1 MTVSDLY
8 QAVAK
13 LGFEN
18 SLEDDGVFLYAANR
32 ALLQVNAIRPHT
44 KLLRLHHAPIANLL
58 GGIGYDAVE
67 KGETDLIY
75 TADGAR
81 GYAFEADGHG
91 ACYIERQDSATG
103 AWQMI
108 RDVSFDTDGFTL
120 FRGLIDAA
128 EGLVRL
134 RFVGEY
140 LYYIRGVALY
150 GRLRSGKAEDVPAY
164 GATVS
169 YDLTAMADDF
179 MDLAAPPMLDG
190 AERVALSAD
199 WSIEEEHIL
208 HLPREAAGN
217 YLIEIHRRPKPITE
231 DEDLANNVAEI
242 DLDED
247 LCALLPNL
255 IASYVWADDEP
266 EKAQYYL
273 SLYREQSYSIEA
285 KKKNLAPPKF
295 VSVNGW

>member
-44 KLLRLHHAPIANLL
+44 KLLRLHHAPPANLL
-58 GGIGYDAVE
+58 GDVGYDAVE

-75 TADGAR
+75 TAEGAR

-91 ACYIERQDSATG
+91 SCYIERANGNGS
-103 AWQMI
+103 WQMI
-108 RDVSFDTDGFTL
+108 REVSFDTRGFTL
-120 FRGLIDAA
+120 FRGLIDAG
-128 EGLVRL
+128 EGAVRL

-140 LYYIRGVALY
+140 LYYIRGAALY
-150 GRLRSGKAEDVPAY
+150 GRLRSGDASDIPAY
-164 GATVS
+164 APTVA
-169 YDLTAMADDF
+169 YDLAAMADDF
-179 MDLAAPPMLDG
+179 MDLAAPPMMDG
-190 AERVALSAD
+190 AGRVALSSD
-199 WSIEEEHIL
+199 WSMEEAHIL
-208 HLPREAAGN
+208 HLPRDAAGN
-217 YLIEIHRRPKPITE
+217 YLIQIKRRPKPITE
-231 DEDLANNVAEI
+231 DEDLANNDAEI

-285 KKKNLAPPKF
+285 KKKKLEPPKF

>member
-44 KLLRLHHAPIANLL
+44 KLLRLHHAPTANML
-58 GGIGYDAVE
+58 GGIGYDVVE

-75 TADGAR
+75 TAEGAR
-81 GYAFEADGHG
+81 GYAFEADGQG

-150 GRLRSGKAEDVPAY
+150 GRLRSGKPEDVPAF

-169 YDLTAMADDF
+169 YDLKAMAEDF

-199 WSIEEEHIL
+199 WSIEEERIL

-285 KKKNLAPPKF
+285 KKKKLAPPKF

>member
-1 MTVSDLY
+1 MTVSELY
-8 QAVAK
+8 EAVAK

-18 SLEDDGVFLYAANR
+18 SLEDDSVFLYAANR

-44 KLLRLHHAPIANLL
+44 KLLRLHHAPPANLL
-58 GGIGYDAVE
+58 GGIGFDAVE

-75 TADGAR
+75 TAEGAR

-91 ACYIERQDSATG
+91 ACYIERLDSATG

-108 RDVSFDTDGFTL
+108 RDVSFDTNGFTL
-120 FRGLIDAA
+120 YRGLIDAA
-128 EGLVRL
+128 EGAVRL

-140 LYYIRGVALY
+140 LYYLRGVALY
-150 GRLRSGKAEDVPAY
+150 GRLRSGDANDVPAY
-164 GATVS
+164 GATVA
-169 YDLTAMADDF
+169 YDLTALADDF
-179 MDLAAPPMLDG
+179 MDLAAPPMIDG
-190 AERVALSAD
+190 AGRVSLSAD
-199 WSIEEEHIL
+199 WSLEEEHIL

-231 DEDLANNVAEI
+231 DEDLAGNSEKI

-247 LCALLPNL
+247 LSALLPNL